1 MNRRNIIKSLAMTV
15 LASSTLLGSLAT
27 ATTPEKPWKPGK
39 GKGLSVGQTLRYDEG
54 LKVTFLAV
62 LKDSR
67 CPINARCVSAGN
79 AKVLLRV
86 KAGNQKP
93 KIVTL
98 NTAGKQGTHIVIPAN
113 KFKDGEM
120 GIPKSYG
127 ISVGTLTPQPE
138 IGKKTRQSDYRLK
151 LAISVAL

>member
-15 LASSTLLGSLAT
+15 LASSTLLGSA
-27 ATTPEKPWKPGK
+27 AHAAAPEKTWDQPK
-39 GKGLSVGQTLRYDEG
+39 GKGLSVGQTLRYDED
-54 LKVTFLAV
+54 LTVTFLAV

-67 CPINARCVSAGN
+67 CPINARCISAGN

-93 KIVTL
+93 KIVSL
-98 NTAGKQGTHIVIPAN
+98 NTAGKRGTFIVIPAN
-113 KFKDGEM
+113 KLGEGEA

-127 ISVGTLTPQPE
+127 ISVGSLSPGRE
-138 IGKKTRQSDYRLK
+138 IGKKTKQSDYRLT
-151 LAISVAL
+151 LSISVAL